1 METNKNIVNNTE
13 LPDTAVEEIVQTKTV
28 NQKRSKHTNK
38 VKPWTNSPV
47 ITSGENFESDDEKRR
62 FMKKVMQ
69 INMKYIFATTVKDN
83 EDAERRIT
91 KYIEECVDQ
100 GLHPLVE
107 GLALCLGVT
116 TKTLWEWET
125 GVTKHPP
132 VERNII
138 KRAKAY
144 ISNYDAQLVA
154 EGKLNPVTYIF
165 RAKNYY
171 GLKDQQ
177 DVVVTPGT
185 QLGGEDVAEA
195 ERILDALPENSEETT

>member
-1 METNKNIVNNTE
+1 MR
-13 LPDTAVEEIVQTKTV
+13 V
-28 NQKRSKHTNK
+28 NQKYLFVDYPAS
-38 VKPWTNSPV
+38 
-47 ITSGENFESDDEKRR
+47 ESEAQQRIADY
-62 FMKKVMQ
+62 F
-69 INMKYIFATTVKDN
+69 N
-83 EDAERRIT
+83 ECHNE
-91 KYIEECVDQ
+91 
-100 GLHPLVE
+100 GLHPVVE

-116 TKTLWEWET
+116 HKTLWEWET

-144 ISNYDAQLVA
+144 IGNYDAQLVA

-177 DVVVTPGT
+177 DVVVTPGN

-195 ERILDALPENSEETT
+195 ERILDALPENEEETT